1 MVRLNDFTMRDT
13 RVLRTEGGGL
23 VGIIWVLFRG
33 IWGVVEVFGL
43 GPNPSRS
50 AHVQQCEL

>member
-13 RVLRTEGGGL
+13 RVLRTEGEGL

-33 IWGVVEVFGL
+33 IWEVVEVFGL

-50 AHVQQCEL
+50 AHVQQN

>member
-23 VGIIWVLFRG
+23 VGIIWVLWG
-33 IWGVVEVFGL
+33 IWEVVEVFGL

-50 AHVQQCEL
+50 AHVQQY

>member
-33 IWGVVEVFGL
+33 DL
-43 GPNPSRS
+43 GGYWSRS
-50 AHVQQCEL
+50 EPDPRMCTNTNL